1 MRPECTKTK
10 ADEARRHENPDAR
23 NETPDA
29 GQIAPSLTIAIGT
42 WTQPQVQQLRLQKQ
56 RHRGQRRH
64 RQASRKCH
72 TRRRTLMPKGNNL
85 LRQQDEDRLRDRPHP
100 RIIDNVHLHT
110 LALIRAIAIEIGT
123 ETDPDLE
130 AETTRQPLLRQ
141 GLIQDRTQQGA
152 QIISPAQVPNLSL
165 SPLMAKTIFLIVRK
179 TKSGPSLRSV

>member
-10 ADEARRHENPDAR
+10 ADEARHHVNPDAR

-42 WTQPQVQQLRLQKQ
+42 WTRPQVQQLRLQKQ
-56 RHRGQRRH
+56 RQRGQPRH

-85 LRQQDEDRLRDRPHP
+85 LRQQDEGRLRDRPHP
-100 RIIDNVHLHT
+100 RITDNVHRHIH
-110 LALIRAIAIEIGT
+110 ALIQAIAIEIGT

-141 GLIQDRTQQGA
+141 GLTLDRTQQGA
-152 QIISPAQVPNLSL
+152 QTTSPAQVLNRSS